1 MKEPIDNG
9 ARTIELNEGF
19 CYVITNENKTRFVGF
34 SKSYGEY
41 VWMDDIQDASQF
53 TGEGEAENFLGAFPG
68 FLDDG
73 RVARREV
80 KTIYTLTA
88 TK

>member
-19 CYVITNENKTRFVGF
+19 SFVIANNDKTRFVGF

-41 VWMDDIQDASQF
+41 LWVYDIQDASQF
-53 TGEGEAENFLGAFPG
+53 KCVEDAGKFLVMHSG

-73 RVARREV
+73 RVARLDV